1 MAGWRSSGGM
11 EEPGRGATRE
21 RKPTGKKEV
30 LRRMTR
36 WGKARGV
43 GSLDMRT
50 ERLVMRGEA

>member
-1 MAGWRSSGGM
+1 MARCRSKGGM
-11 EEPGRGATRE
+11 EEQGRGVACGQ
-21 RKPTGKKEV
+21 KPKKKAV

-43 GSLDMRT
+43 GSLDLRT

>member
-1 MAGWRSSGGM
+1 MARCRSKGEM
-11 EEPGRGATRE
+11 EEQGRGVACGQ
-21 RKPTGKKEV
+21 KPKKKAV

-43 GSLDMRT
+43 GSLDLRT

>member
-1 MAGWRSSGGM
+1 MARCRSKGGM
-11 EEPGRGATRE
+11 EEQGVGVARGQ
-21 RKPTGKKEV
+21 KPKKKAV

-50 ERLVMRGEA
+50 ERLMMRGEA